1 MCATMQSSKGHEDTT
16 HIYERITPM
25 TTTNDTRKVTKLGE
39 VHPDMERYLLHDCY
53 CPNEIYDI
61 TGFSYRL
68 FPADTDCVV
77 IEQSEDMTAVICA
90 VRHAADGTPK
100 WDDAQAIMF
109 WHDNDDGDNPEHK
122 IIDAQRV
129 DATENNVGI
138 LRDIVRGVEL
148 DGRQL
153 NEYVPGKMQRDMD
166 RLMSLCGGVVIR
178 D

>member
-1 MCATMQSSKGHEDTT
+1 MQSSKGDEDTT

>member
-1 MCATMQSSKGHEDTT
+1 MSYIMGL
-16 HIYERITPM
+16 ERTEGKSEMAVNEANEKMRVI
-25 TTTNDTRKVTKLGE
+25 TKLGE

-68 FPADTDCVV
+68 FPADTDCMV

-109 WHDNDDGDNPEHK
+109 WHDNNDGDNPEHK
-122 IIDAQRV
+122 ILDAQRV
-129 DATENNVGI
+129 DATENNIGI
-138 LRDIVRGVEL
+138 LRDIVRGVKP

-166 RLMSLCGGVVIR
+166 KLMNLCSGVVIR